1 MSMLTKELQ
10 RTKLDGA
17 NAQSQAASMGMS
29 RTLSNGSNGRT
40 SLDRA
45 MSSNSVGR
53 ERIDEEQ
60 DLFDMD
66 EVGAETSR
74 TAPRAINGEGGNGVW
89 NTGRVHGSSPNGVE
103 PTFGAIGGH
112 RTAK

>member
-1 MSMLTKELQ
+1 MLTKELQ
-10 RTKLDGA
+10 RTKLDGTTTQ
-17 NAQSQAASMGMS
+17 AQVAAVGMS

-66 EVGAETSR
+66 EVGAESSR
-74 TAPRAINGEGGNGVW
+74 TAPRAINGERGNGVW
-89 NTGRVHGSSPNGVE
+89 SAGRVYGSSPSGGE

-112 RTAK
+112 RTTK